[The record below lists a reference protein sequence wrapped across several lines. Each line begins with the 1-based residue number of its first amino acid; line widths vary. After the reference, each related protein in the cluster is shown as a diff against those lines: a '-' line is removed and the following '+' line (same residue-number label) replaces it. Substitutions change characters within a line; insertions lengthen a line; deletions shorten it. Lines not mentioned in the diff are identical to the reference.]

1 MVRRIDEA
9 AEKNRGNE
17 AVGLAADQR
26 VGLSFAQGCAAVL
39 AASICE
45 TTPIYR
51 MPKRRSYLKLGATIL
66 CSSIALSNEVLV
78 SGVQRFTR
86 WCSNRGGYLNLDQ
99 TRAFFRAAIEPHVL
113 RCVGRGMQRTLV

>member
-26 VGLSFAQGCAAVL
+26 VGLSFARGCAAVL

-51 MPKRRSYLKLGATIL
+51 MPKRKVLSEIRRYNPLLFDCALKRSLGQRRATL
-66 CSSIALSNEVLV
+66 HPVVFESRRLFELRSN
-78 SGVQRFTR
+78 
-86 WCSNRGGYLNLDQ
+86 
-99 TRAFFRAAIEPHVL
+99 
-113 RCVGRGMQRTLV
+113 